1 MKYIVG
7 LGNPGEKYSFTRHN
21 IGFLV
26 LDKVAEIVAKNQS
39 SESSV
44 NIGKRSVLKSFF
56 NIVFRGSEECKGWQ
70 RNKNLLLYQ
79 VFDDLY
85 LVKPM
90 TYMNLSGEIFKY
102 LDVEDTEKVLVV
114 VDEIY
119 LPLGRVRFRNK
130 GSAGGH
136 NGLKSIESAL
146 GTDKY
151 SRLRVGVGSVKKAE
165 NSDSEA
171 TVGSKGLI
179 DFVLGRFEDDE
190 AELLDKVVLEA
201 AKGVLDWYSAD
212 ILSVQ
217 QKYNGIDLRF

>member
-26 LDKVAEIVAKNQS
+26 VDKVADIVAKSQS
-39 SESSV
+39 FEPLGD
-44 NIGKRSVLKSFF
+44 IGKRSVLKSFF
-56 NIVFRGSEECKGWQ
+56 NIIFRGSEERKGWQ
-70 RNKNLLLYQ
+70 RDKNLLLYQ

-102 LDVEDTEKVLVV
+102 LDVEDTGKVLVV

-136 NGLKSIESAL
+136 NGLKSIECAL

-151 SRLRVGVGSVKKAE
+151 SRLRVGVGRSEKIG
-165 NSDSEA
+165 SSGSEA
-171 TVGSKGLI
+171 TVGSDGLV
-179 DFVLGRFEDDE
+179 DFVLGRFEDDD
-190 AELLDKVVLEA
+190 AELLEQVVLEA
-201 AKGVLDWYSAD
+201 AKSVLDWYSAG